1 MRAPATFRKV
11 LYQMTYLSSNT
22 IQIIYSVYNRQFVRY
37 ANFIS
42 ELFVQ
47 SIDYQEIYASLIR
60 LNVYI
65 RSSNRRYPFM

>member
-47 SIDYQEIYASLIR
+47 KY
-60 LNVYI
+60 
-65 RSSNRRYPFM
+65 